1 MTVIATAGHVDHGK
15 STLVNFLTGQ
25 ETDKLAEEKSRGLT
39 INLGYTFY
47 KYGDQIISIVDVP
60 GHRDFFKNTV
70 AGFSNADAVLF
81 VIDSTQGWAEQS
93 EQHFN
98 ALISLSKLNILF
110 IFTKL
115 DMKESNVDEQ
125 WLIDK
130 VSNIKNLNYK
140 ILKFDKN
147 STDKVSLIE
156 DIQTFLST
164 CTNEYSSFWIDRS
177 FLIDGIGRIV
187 TGTVGSGFSLSG
199 PFITSRGEKLEV
211 KNIESVYEEYTQE
224 TGSQR
229 VAVSLKKSSGEI
241 PKRGDLLSN
250 TAMTESIHIFIK
262 LDTESSK
269 EIRNNTLKLFAGTS
283 NHLVEKIHP
292 LRIGDETYAI
302 AKLGKPAALPM
313 KEKMALHNIDRDSF
327 IPCEFTMPVNNKNLI
342 KHLIRESKKKAS
354 YNTLYDLLYLLPFK
368 YSDESLRIGQMFTDE
383 ANLNLLNHYIKDN
396 AETINKFGIKKY
408 LLEKFYIEEADIQYL
423 FAAFEDISVKENQ
436 IKLNTDNTEEDK
448 KVLKLISNEL
458 GRELK
463 VPDIDLQKFDREVVK
478 NLFLKDK
485 LIRISKNILY
495 TDNHFQELLRIIEQL
510 PATFTIAEF
519 KSLSGL
525 SRKYTIPI
533 LEILDSKQI
542 IKKIDSE
549 GTRVKLIS

>member
-47 KYGDQIISIVDVP
+47 EYADQIVSIVDVP

-81 VIDSTQGWAEQS
+81 VIDSTQGWSEQS

-98 ALISLSKLNILF
+98 ALIGLSKLNILF

-130 VSNIKNLNYK
+130 VSNIKDLNYR

-187 TGTVGSGFSLSG
+187 TGTVGSGFSLSN
-199 PFITSRGEKLEV
+199 PFITTKGEKLEV
-211 KNIESVYEEYTQE
+211 KSIESVNEEYTQE

-229 VAVSLKKSSGEI
+229 VAVSLKKSSGVI

-250 TAMTESIHIFIK
+250 TALTESIHIFIK

-292 LRIGDETYAI
+292 LWIGEETYAI
-302 AKLGKPAALPM
+302 AKLGRPAALPM
-313 KEKMALHNIDRDSF
+313 KEKMVLHNIDRDSF
-327 IPCEFTMPVNNKNLI
+327 IACEFTMPVNNKNLI

-354 YNTLYDLLYLLPFK
+354 YNTLYDLLYFLPFK
-368 YSDESLRIGQMFTDE
+368 YSDDSLRIGQMFTDE
-383 ANLNLLNHYIKDN
+383 ANLNLINHHIKDTV
-396 AETINKFGIKKY
+396 ETINKFGIKKY
-408 LLEKFYIEEADIQYL
+408 LHEKFYIEEGNVQYL
-423 FAAFEDISVKENQ
+423 FDAFDDISVKENQ
-436 IKLNTDNTEEDK
+436 IKLNSDNTEEDK
-448 KVLKLISNEL
+448 KILKLISKEL
-458 GRELK
+458 GSELK
-463 VPDIDLQKFDREVVK
+463 VPDINLQKFDREIVK
-478 NLFLKDK
+478 NLFLEDK

-495 TDNHFQELLRIIEQL
+495 TDNHFKELLKIIDQL
-510 PATFTIAEF
+510 PTTFTIAEF

-542 IKKIDSE
+542 IKKIDSD
-549 GTRVKLIS
+549 GTREKLLG

>member
-47 KYGDQIISIVDVP
+47 EYADQIISIVDVP

-81 VIDSTQGWAEQS
+81 VIDSTQGWSEQS

-211 KNIESVYEEYTQE
+211 KNIESVNEEYTQE

>member
-1 MTVIATAGHVDHGK
+1 K

-25 ETDKLAEEKSRGLT
+25 ETDKLAEEKKRGLT
-39 INLGYTFY
+39 INIGYTFY
-47 KYGDQIISIVDVP
+47 EYADQTISIVDVP

-81 VIDSTQGWAEQS
+81 VIDSTQGWSEQS

-98 ALISLSKLNILF
+98 ALIGLSKLNILF
-110 IFTKL
+110 VFTKL
-115 DMKESNVDEQ
+115 DMKESNADEQ

-130 VSNIKNLNYK
+130 VSNIKDMNYK

-147 STDKVSLIE
+147 STDKISLIE
-156 DIQTFLST
+156 DIQTFIST

-199 PFITSRGEKLEV
+199 PFITTRGEKLEV
-211 KNIESVYEEYTQE
+211 KSIESVNEEYTQE

-229 VAVSLKKSSGEI
+229 VAISLKKSSGVI

-250 TAMTESIHIFIK
+250 TVLSESIHIFIK
-262 LDTESSK
+262 LDIESSK

-292 LRIGDETYAI
+292 LRIGEETYAI

-313 KEKMALHNIDRDSF
+313 KEKMVLHNIDRDSF
-327 IPCEFTMPVNNKNLI
+327 IACEFTMQVNNKNLI
-342 KHLIRESKKKAS
+342 KHLTRESKKKGS
-354 YNTLYDLLYLLPFK
+354 YNNLYDLLYLLPFK
-368 YSDESLRIGQMFTDE
+368 NSDDSLRIGQMFTDE
-383 ANLNLLNHYIKDN
+383 ANLNLLNNNIKDN
-396 AETINKFGIKKY
+396 AETINKFGINKY
-408 LLEKFYIEEADIQYL
+408 LYEKFYIEEADIQYL
-423 FAAFEDISVKENQ
+423 FSAFEDISVKENQ
-436 IKLNTDNTEEDK
+436 IKLATDNTDEDK
-448 KVLKLISNEL
+448 KVLNLISNEL
-458 GRELK
+458 GGELK
-463 VPDIDLQKFDREVVK
+463 VPDIDLKKFDRDVVK

-495 TDNHFQELLRIIEQL
+495 TDNHFKEVLRIIEQL
-510 PATFTIAEF
+510 PTTFTITEF

-533 LEILDSKQI
+533 LEILDGKQI
-542 IKKIDSE
+542 IKKIDSD
-549 GTRVKLIS
+549 GTRQKLIS

>member
-1 MTVIATAGHVDHGK
+1 
-15 STLVNFLTGQ
+15 
-25 ETDKLAEEKSRGLT
+25 
-39 INLGYTFY
+39 
-47 KYGDQIISIVDVP
+47 
-60 GHRDFFKNTV
+60 
-70 AGFSNADAVLF
+70 
-81 VIDSTQGWAEQS
+81 
-93 EQHFN
+93 
-98 ALISLSKLNILF
+98 
-110 IFTKL
+110 
-115 DMKESNVDEQ
+115 
-125 WLIDK
+125 
-130 VSNIKNLNYK
+130 
-140 ILKFDKN
+140 
-147 STDKVSLIE
+147 
-156 DIQTFLST
+156 
-164 CTNEYSSFWIDRS
+164 
-177 FLIDGIGRIV
+177 
-187 TGTVGSGFSLSG
+187 
-199 PFITSRGEKLEV
+199 
-211 KNIESVYEEYTQE
+211 
-224 TGSQR
+224 
-229 VAVSLKKSSGEI
+229 
-241 PKRGDLLSN
+241 
-250 TAMTESIHIFIK
+250 
-262 LDTESSK
+262 
-269 EIRNNTLKLFAGTS
+269 
-283 NHLVEKIHP
+283 
-292 LRIGDETYAI
+292 
-302 AKLGKPAALPM
+302 
-313 KEKMALHNIDRDSF
+313 
-327 IPCEFTMPVNNKNLI
+327 
-342 KHLIRESKKKAS
+342 
-354 YNTLYDLLYLLPFK
+354 
-368 YSDESLRIGQMFTDE
+368 MFTDE

>member
-187 TGTVGSGFSLSG
+187 TGTVGSGFSLSS

-211 KNIESVYEEYTQE
+211 KSIESVNEEYTQE

>member
-70 AGFSNADAVLF
+70 AGFTNADAVLF

-211 KNIESVYEEYTQE
+211 KNIESVNEEYTQE

-269 EIRNNTLKLFAGTS
+269 EIRNNTLKLFSGTS

-495 TDNHFQELLRIIEQL
+495 TDSHFQELLRIIEQL

>member
-1 MTVIATAGHVDHGK
+1 
-15 STLVNFLTGQ
+15 
-25 ETDKLAEEKSRGLT
+25 
-39 INLGYTFY
+39 
-47 KYGDQIISIVDVP
+47 
-60 GHRDFFKNTV
+60 
-70 AGFSNADAVLF
+70 
-81 VIDSTQGWAEQS
+81 
-93 EQHFN
+93 
-98 ALISLSKLNILF
+98 
-110 IFTKL
+110 
-115 DMKESNVDEQ
+115 MKESNVDEQ

-130 VSNIKNLNYK
+130 VSNIKDLNYT

-147 STDKVSLIE
+147 STDKLSLIK
-156 DIQTFLST
+156 DIQTFIST

-187 TGTVGSGFSLSG
+187 TGTVGSGFSLSSS
-199 PFITSRGEKLEV
+199 FITTKGEKLEV
-211 KNIESVYEEYTQE
+211 KSIESVNEEYTQE

-229 VAVSLKKSSGEI
+229 VAVSLKKSNGVI

-250 TAMTESIHIFIK
+250 TVLTESIHIFIK
-262 LDTESSK
+262 LDTDNSK

-292 LRIGDETYAI
+292 LRIGEENYAI

-313 KEKMALHNIDRDSF
+313 KEKMVLHNIDRDSF
-327 IPCEFTMPVNNKNLI
+327 ISCEFTMPVNNKNLI

-354 YNTLYDLLYLLPFK
+354 HNTLYDLLYLLPFK
-368 YSDESLRIGQMFTDE
+368 YSDDSLRIGQMFIDE
-383 ANLNLLNHYIKDN
+383 ANLNMLNRDIKDN
-396 AETINKFGIKKY
+396 VETINKFGIKKY
-408 LLEKFYIEEADIQYL
+408 LHEKFYIEEADIQYL
-423 FAAFEDISVKENQ
+423 FAAFDDVSVKENQ

-448 KVLKLISNEL
+448 KVLKLISKEL

-463 VPDIDLQKFDREVVK
+463 VPDINLQKFDREVVK

-495 TDNHFQELLRIIEQL
+495 TDNHFKELLRIIEQL
-510 PATFTIAEF
+510 PTTFTIAEF

-542 IKKIDSE
+542 IKKIDSD
-549 GTRVKLIS
+549 GTRQKLLS

>member
-211 KNIESVYEEYTQE
+211 KNIESVNEEYTQE

-250 TAMTESIHIFIK
+250 TALTESIHIFIK
-262 LDTESSK
+262 LDTESFK

>member
-211 KNIESVYEEYTQE
+211 KSIESVNEEYTQE

>member
-250 TAMTESIHIFIK
+250 TALTESIHIFIK

>member
-463 VPDIDLQKFDREVVK
+463 VPDINLQKFDREVVK

>member
-199 PFITSRGEKLEV
+199 PYITSRGEKLEV

-463 VPDIDLQKFDREVVK
+463 VPDINLQKFDREVVK

>member
-47 KYGDQIISIVDVP
+47 EYANQIISIVDVP

-81 VIDSTQGWAEQS
+81 VIDSTQGWSEQS

-98 ALISLSKLNILF
+98 ALIGLSKLNILF
-110 IFTKL
+110 VFTKL
-115 DMKESNVDEQ
+115 DMKESNADEQ

-130 VSNIKNLNYK
+130 ISNIKDLNYK

-147 STDKVSLIE
+147 STDKISLIE
-156 DIQTFLST
+156 DIQTFIST

-211 KNIESVYEEYTQE
+211 KNIESVNEEYTQE

-495 TDNHFQELLRIIEQL
+495 TDIHFQELLRIIEQL

>member
-130 VSNIKNLNYK
+130 VSNIKDLNYK

-250 TAMTESIHIFIK
+250 TALTESIHIFIK

-302 AKLGKPAALPM
+302 AKLGKPAAMPM

-463 VPDIDLQKFDREVVK
+463 VPDINLQKFDREVVK